1 MIPQFLKSLFLL
13 LLLSA
18 CATQKHVQSNWP
30 AELPPL
36 AYFEAVYAADAQ
48 NAQEQTLDEYLLWVK
63 RYYLGW
69 ELYRRG
75 WMDVTEDLVGQ
86 MDDPQKAEHVKE
98 KMFLIGKSV
107 SGEWAKKTKQ
117 RKIFTRHVA
126 IWGNAL
132 VESMMRGEEEV
143 LINSVAS
150 DVNNLLAE
158 KLPVEAI
165 TADRYYQQDKNDIF
179 R

>member
-1 MIPQFLKSLFLL
+1 
-13 LLLSA
+13 
-18 CATQKHVQSNWP
+18 
-30 AELPPL
+30 
-36 AYFEAVYAADAQ
+36 
-48 NAQEQTLDEYLLWVK
+48 
-63 RYYLGW
+63 
-69 ELYRRG
+69 
-75 WMDVTEDLVGQ
+75 MDVTEDLVGQ
-86 MDDPQKAEHVKE
+86 MNDPQKAEHVKE

-126 IWGNAL
+126 IWDNAL